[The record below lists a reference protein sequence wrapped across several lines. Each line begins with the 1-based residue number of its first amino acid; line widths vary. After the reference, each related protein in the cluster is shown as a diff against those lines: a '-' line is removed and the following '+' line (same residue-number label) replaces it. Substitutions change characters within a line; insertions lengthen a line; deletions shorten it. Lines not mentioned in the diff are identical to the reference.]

1 MFFSADLFSSQP
13 DALAEV
19 LAVSEDFDVIQ
30 AVRYG
35 AIDRMRE
42 EFFAAFPGVTG
53 TEHEMARRS
62 LRLEL
67 AAALRITEHA
77 AEVLIDTAEGLVQ
90 KYPDAVE
97 ALGQGRISDQ
107 HARLIVSKLAPL
119 PTEMQEALAS
129 DALALAEEFPV
140 GVFRRK
146 LDALIETAQQST
158 IEERHAEAVTRRR
171 TDLIRQPDR
180 MATLQVYA
188 PEVELTAAYGRAV
201 AMAKAIKADQAT
213 HSENGDTRTLDQ
225 IITDVVCDLLID
237 GDTTVHP
244 DTARGIRAT
253 VAVTVPALSLLEDTD
268 DTGASGTGT
277 GGTSTDDA
285 GAEGNGTEAGETGGE
300 GSGSREVGET
310 RTTGITGTTD
320 APTVE
325 GIGPIPLAQAKELCG
340 GASDWMR
347 ILTHP
352 ETGIVLSAGRT
363 QYRPPASLR
372 RLVKWRSERCMA
384 PGCSIPAS
392 RCEIDHTI
400 AWADGGTTEL
410 QNLTPLCKGHHTL
423 KHHGNWV
430 VKQLPDSGGV
440 IEWTSP
446 TGRRYLVEP
455 ERRVPVFRPDPA
467 PF

>member
-1 MFFSADLFSSQP
+1 MFFTADHISSQP
-13 DALAEV
+13 DALSEV

-42 EFFAAFPGVTG
+42 EFFATFPGVSG
-53 TEHEMARRS
+53 SAHEMARRS

-67 AAALRITEHA
+67 AAALRITEYA

-90 KYPDAVE
+90 KYPAAWE
-97 ALGQGRISDQ
+97 ALGQGRIGDQ

-119 PTEMQEALAS
+119 PTDIQDALAS
-129 DALALAEEFPV
+129 DALALAEAFPV

-146 LDALIETAQQST
+146 LDALIETVLQST
-158 IEERHAEAVTRRR
+158 MVERRAEAVTRRR
-171 TDLIRQPDR
+171 VDMTRQPDG
-180 MATLQVYA
+180 MATLELHA
-188 PEVELTAAYGRAV
+188 PEVEVSAIYGRITAT
-201 AMAKAIKADQAT
+201 AKAIKDHQAT
-213 HSENGDTRTLDQ
+213 DPERADTRTLDQ
-225 IITDVVCDLLID
+225 IRADVTCDLLID
-237 GDTTVHP
+237 GDTALHP

-253 VAVTVPALSLLEDTD
+253 VAVTVPVLSLLA
-268 DTGASGTGT
+268 DTGLRGT
-277 GGTSTDDA
+277 A
-285 GAEGNGTEAGETGGE
+285 
-300 GSGSREVGET
+300 
-310 RTTGITGTTD
+310 D

-340 GASDWMR
+340 GAAEWMR
-347 ILTHP
+347 VLTHP
-352 ETGIVLSAGRT
+352 ETGIVLSVGRT

-372 RLVKWRSERCMA
+372 RLVKWRAERCMA

-410 QNLTPLCKGHHTL
+410 QNLTPLCKGHHTI

-430 VKQLPDSGGV
+430 VKQIPDSGGV

-455 ERRVPVFRPDPA
+455 ERRTPVFRPSHSLTSDDGVEPLAA